1 MATKTTAKKK
11 ATKTTKKTAT
21 TSLALT
27 DITDVTEATKKD
39 ATEVKTSA
47 KKTKTQETNYVIKPN
62 KDVYKSEPFSY
73 LKAKSTVNQD
83 PYAANQVQVYGGRD
97 YAKQYRERPIVTAY
111 GIDEHGDV
119 TVEFEGREIKFGSG
133 SLDPLYVALTELMK
147 AHRVNSP
154 EPLTATKKAKK
165 TTKK

>member
-11 ATKTTKKTAT
+11 TTKTTKKTT
-21 TSLALT
+21 TTLALT
-27 DITDVTEATKKD
+27 DIAEVTQKETA
-39 ATEVKTSA
+39 APKTTA
-47 KKTKTQETNYVIKPN
+47 KKSKTQETNYVIKPN
-62 KDVYKSEPFSY
+62 KDVYENEPFSY
-73 LKAKSTVNQD
+73 LKAKATVNQD
-83 PYAANQVQVYGGRD
+83 PYAANQIQVYGGRD
-97 YAKQYRERPIVTAY
+97 YAKEYRERPIVTAY
-111 GIDEHGDV
+111 GIDERGDV

-154 EPLTATKKAKK
+154 EPITSTKKAKK